1 MTFANPQINAPTS
14 FLWNSLA
21 GFATDMR
28 AAVSSTT
35 AVAARSIPY
44 FRSEDRLF
52 RTEEN
57 GLTRA
62 RLLAV
67 NRPEAPQSSFET
79 IPFRGQDVSL
89 HYFEAGRPRSDEG
102 PLLLIH
108 GFASNA
114 YQWNRIFDELSDRHH
129 VIAIDLPGHG
139 YSDCLKDDDYD
150 MVRILPDLLNAFLDR
165 KGFRDVTLVGSSLG
179 GGISQVL
186 ASGNDR
192 IRQLIL
198 FGSSGCTDQKEKV
211 APFVRAA
218 NLPSHLTL
226 GPTPP
231 YFFEKLG
238 TFLTLYLYV
247 HPTFSTI
254 NAHDVEEFTR
264 PYRGNWAKIR
274 ARADYARQI
283 RDLCVAKENQ
293 AEIIALQKKI
303 RQPVLYVY
311 SEADR
316 AVPKSVPGALLKFIP
331 NSRLIRIEAD
341 EVPTAG
347 HTLMSDTPALAL
359 QIVEDVM
366 GGSVDLS
373 PSTAKTTHYLKFNP
387 SSGSY
392 EY

>member
-1 MTFANPQINAPTS
+1 MTFANPQISAPAS
-14 FLWNSLA
+14 FLWNSLTA
-21 GFATDMR
+21 FASDMR

-44 FRSEDRLF
+44 LRSENRLF
-52 RTEEN
+52 RTEN
-57 GLTRA
+57 GLTRS

-67 NRPEAPQSSFET
+67 NRPDAPQSSYET
-79 IPFRGQDVSL
+79 ISFRGQDVNL
-89 HYFEAGRPRSDEG
+89 HYFEAGRPRTGEG

-114 YQWNRIFDELSDRHH
+114 YQWNQVFDELSDRHH

-139 YSDCLKDDDYD
+139 YSDCLKDDNYD
-150 MVRILPDLLNAFLDR
+150 MVRVLPDLLNAFLDR
-165 KGFRDVTLVGSSLG
+165 KGFQDVTLVGSSLG

-192 IRQLIL
+192 IRQLVL
-198 FGSSGCTDQKEKV
+198 FGSSGCTDQVEDV
-211 APFVRAA
+211 ALFIRAA
-218 NLPSHLTL
+218 NLPSQLTL
-226 GPTPP
+226 GRTPP

-238 TFLTLYLYV
+238 TFLTLCLYV
-247 HPTFSTI
+247 HPTLSTVTD
-254 NAHDVEEFTR
+254 HDVEEFTR
-264 PYRGNWAKIR
+264 PYRRDLKKIR
-274 ARADYARQI
+274 ARANYARQI
-283 RDLCVAKENQ
+283 RDLCVSKKNQ
-293 AEIIALQKKI
+293 AEIIGLQKAI

-347 HTLMSDTPALAL
+347 HTLMSDTPAAAL
-359 QIVEDVM
+359 QIVEDIL
-366 GGSVDLS
+366 GGSTDLS
-373 PSTAKTTHYLKFNP
+373 PSTAKKTRYLRFNP
-387 SSGSY
+387 SSGNY